1 MTLFMI
7 RVDGTSVFFYSH
19 KFSDDLLDRI
29 ANGILPLDCTEIQMF
44 VQIED
49 GIYREKFSLL
59 GADDRAIIFQMLD
72 SIQQIIS
79 KM

>member
-1 MTLFMI
+1 MI
-7 RVDGTSVFFYSH
+7 RVVDTSVYFYSH

-44 VQIED
+44 VKIED
-49 GIYREKFSLL
+49 DIFHEKFSLL
-59 GADDRAIIFQMLD
+59 VADDRKIIFQMLD